1 MYAVGSQT
9 RIDESDRPLRRKDE
23 TMSDTW
29 KVILGVVLALILFPT
44 IWKVVGTVL
53 AISFGLIQL
62 AIVAAVII
70 FIIGLVRRMNRV

>member
-1 MYAVGSQT
+1 
-9 RIDESDRPLRRKDE
+9 
-23 TMSDTW
+23 MSDTW